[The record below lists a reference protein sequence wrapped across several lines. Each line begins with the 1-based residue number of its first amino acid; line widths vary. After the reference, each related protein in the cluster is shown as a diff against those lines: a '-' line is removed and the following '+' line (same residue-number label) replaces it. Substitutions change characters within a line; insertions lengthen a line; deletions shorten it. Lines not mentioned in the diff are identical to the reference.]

1 MKIAI
6 LSIALFLTVTTVK
19 SQNLNEYKYV
29 IVPESFEFSDAP
41 NEYQLNALTKFLF
54 EKYNFNAF
62 MKSEQK
68 PSDLKANG
76 CLGLYANVEEDS
88 GLFVT
93 KLVVLLENCDGE
105 VIFRSE
111 EGTSREKEFKA
122 AHHEALREAFKSL
135 EELKYQYSER
145 DAETAGKDAI
155 TAVAAVQ
162 GEVVTEIPEK
172 NSQIAIDG
180 EQEDEEIEEEVTG
193 NEITE
198 ENGDYYVLDNAV
210 YFLEESNS
218 GFSFFQKGMAEPFAS
233 LIKSEG
239 QDSFIYS
246 SITKQG
252 LAYFDTEGN
261 LVVEYF
267 DKNRNEMIKTVY
279 RIQD

>member
-6 LSIALFLTVTTVK
+6 LSIALILTLTTVK
-19 SQNLNEYKYV
+19 AQNLNEYKYV
-29 IVPESFEFSDAP
+29 VVPESFGFLDTP

-54 EKYNFNAF
+54 EKNGFKTL

-68 PSDLKANG
+68 PFDLEANV

-88 GLFVT
+88 NLFVT
-93 KLVVLLENCDGE
+93 KLVVLLENCNGE
-105 VIFRSE
+105 VVFRTE

-135 EELKYQYSER
+135 EEIEYKYAEK
-145 DAETAGKDAI
+145 DAETSGKDAI
-155 TAVAAVQ
+155 TAVAAVR
-162 GEVVTEIPEK
+162 GEVVTEIPGE
-172 NSQIAIDG
+172 NPQIAVES

-193 NEITE
+193 NEVTE